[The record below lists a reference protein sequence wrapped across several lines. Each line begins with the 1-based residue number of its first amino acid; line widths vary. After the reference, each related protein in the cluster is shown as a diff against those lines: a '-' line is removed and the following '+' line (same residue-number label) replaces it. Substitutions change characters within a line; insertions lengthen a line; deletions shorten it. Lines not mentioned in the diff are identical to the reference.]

1 MWEPTICHSVSRAST
16 NDGAVTRY
24 APGSTARRFAKPST
38 GSLAF
43 RGRDHYGRAR
53 ASQVHG
59 CSSGRASGRE
69 RASLRSPRA
78 SVSVQV
84 RVARLLLRPAG
95 RDQFDGE
102 CEDDLADVG
111 RESPAIFRDLLVV
124 TVRWVDLPMHRLDGA
139 EHIGGVE
146 HLRSTTDRGVEL
158 RSLGRRI
165 LAARA
170 RSPSR

>member
-1 MWEPTICHSVSRAST
+1 MAPLRVLS
-16 NDGAVTRY
+16 GAEFV
-24 APGSTARRFAKPST
+24 
-38 GSLAF
+38 
-43 RGRDHYGRAR
+43 D
-53 ASQVHG
+53 
-59 CSSGRASGRE
+59 
-69 RASLRSPRA
+69 
-78 SVSVQV
+78 V
-84 RVARLLLRPAG
+84 RVARLLLRPTG
-95 RDQFDGE
+95 RDQFADE
-102 CEDDLADVG
+102 CADDLADVG